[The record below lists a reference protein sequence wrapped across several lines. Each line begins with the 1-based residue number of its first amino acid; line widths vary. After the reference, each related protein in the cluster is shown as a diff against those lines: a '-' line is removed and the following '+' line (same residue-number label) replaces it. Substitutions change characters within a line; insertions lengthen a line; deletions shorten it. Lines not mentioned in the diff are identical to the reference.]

1 LEARSGG
8 VYARSTPNGDVFVGH
23 GLLAFA
29 GIAGVAALLG
39 YRRERALALGVVLGV
54 SSASRAKSSGTD
66 RRLVA
71 DRPLIWPDERPPRA
85 DEPPVMI
92 RSVPR

>member
-1 LEARSGG
+1 M
-8 VYARSTPNGDVFVGH
+8 FVGH

-71 DRPLIWPDERPPRA
+71 DRPLMWPDERPPRA
-85 DEPPVMI
+85 DEPSATI